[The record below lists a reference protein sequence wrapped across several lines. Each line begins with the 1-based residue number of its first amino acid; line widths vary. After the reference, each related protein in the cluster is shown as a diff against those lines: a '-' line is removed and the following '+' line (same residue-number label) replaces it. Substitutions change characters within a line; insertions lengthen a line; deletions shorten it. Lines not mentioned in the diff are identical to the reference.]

1 MAVAEMDA
9 RQAAVIS
16 LCQELVAIPSENPP
30 GSTAAMAD
38 LLEAR
43 LAHPNL
49 SVKRVEPRPGVVNL
63 VATLKGAQPGPR
75 VVLNGHM
82 DTFPVGPVEGWSHPP
97 LGGRLHEGRIYG
109 RGAGDMKAGVAI
121 LVTVMLALAVEQAS
135 LHGELVLL
143 LVGDEETG
151 GKWGTGYLLEHEPLA
166 RGDVVLN
173 ADAGNPMV
181 VRIGEKGIVWF
192 RLTSMGRACHGAH
205 VHRGDNAIESLMA
218 ALADVVRLRD
228 VPTSLPPA
236 TIKAMLQ
243 AKAVSESVG
252 GEGEFDNL
260 SRVTVNIGALHGGTS
275 PNLVPGEA
283 HALVDVR
290 YPPGMSGADVQ
301 KWLARALANHPKVRL
316 EVIQNSET
324 EPSMTGPDEPLV
336 QRVLRHARRLVSPDV
351 VANMRVGLTDARLF
365 RQMGIPTVVYGP
377 TAYNMGGVDE
387 YVEVREVLQ
396 VLEVHLA
403 VVRELTAADRPAQSV
418 AEPA

>member
-1 MAVAEMDA
+1 MDA
-9 RQAAVIS
+9 SEVDTRHAAVIK

-30 GSTAAMAD
+30 GNTAAMAD
-38 LLEAR
+38 LIQAR
-43 LAHPNL
+43 LAHPNIT
-49 SVKRVEPRPGVVNL
+49 VKRVEPRLGIVNL
-63 VATLKGAQPGPR
+63 VATLKGAQLGPR
-75 VVLNGHM
+75 VVLNGHL
-82 DTFPVGPVEGWSHPP
+82 DTFPIGPVEGWSLPP
-97 LGGRLHEGRIYG
+97 LGGQSHNGRIYG

-121 LVTVMLALAVEQAS
+121 LVTVMLALADEQAYV
-135 LHGELVLL
+135 HGELVLL

-151 GKWGTGYLLEHEPLA
+151 GKWGTSYLLEHEPLA

-173 ADAGNPMV
+173 TDAGNPMV

-192 RLTSMGRACHGAH
+192 RLTSSGRACHGAH
-205 VHRGDNAIESLMA
+205 VHRGDNAIESLMT

-228 VPTSLPPA
+228 VPTSLPPE
-236 TIKAMLQ
+236 TINAMLR

-252 GEGEFDNL
+252 GDGEFNNL

-290 YPPGMSGADVQ
+290 YPPGMAGADV
-301 KWLARALANHPKVRL
+301 KEWLAGALKNHPKVQL
-316 EVIQNSET
+316 EAIANSET
-324 EPSMTGPDEPLV
+324 EPSMTQPSDPLV
-336 QRVLRHARRLVSPDV
+336 LRVQQHARRIVSPDV

-365 RQMGIPTVVYGP
+365 RHEGIPTVVYGP

-387 YVEVREVLQ
+387 YVEIREVEQ

-403 VVRELTAADRPAQSV
+403 VVRDYLVKSTTV
-418 AEPA
+418 AN

>member
-1 MAVAEMDA
+1 MDT
-9 RQAAVIS
+9 RHAAVIK

-30 GSTAAMAD
+30 GNTAAMAD
-38 LLEAR
+38 LIQAR
-43 LAHPNL
+43 LAHPNIT
-49 SVKRVEPRPGVVNL
+49 VKRVEPRLGIVNL
-63 VATLKGAQPGPR
+63 VATLKGAQLGPR
-75 VVLNGHM
+75 VVLNGHL
-82 DTFPVGPVEGWSHPP
+82 DTFPIGPVEGWSLPP
-97 LGGRLHEGRIYG
+97 LGGQSHNGRIYG

-121 LVTVMLALAVEQAS
+121 LVTVMLALADEQAYV
-135 LHGELVLL
+135 HGELVLL

-151 GKWGTGYLLEHEPLA
+151 GKWGTSYLLEHEPLA

-173 ADAGNPMV
+173 TDAGNPMV

-192 RLTSMGRACHGAH
+192 RLTSSGRACHGAH
-205 VHRGDNAIESLMA
+205 VHRGDNAIESLMT

-228 VPTSLPPA
+228 VPTSLPPE
-236 TIKAMLQ
+236 TINAMLR

-252 GEGEFDNL
+252 GDGEFNNL

-290 YPPGMSGADVQ
+290 YPPGMAGADV
-301 KWLARALANHPKVRL
+301 KEWLAGALKNHPKVQL
-316 EVIQNSET
+316 EAIANSET
-324 EPSMTGPDEPLV
+324 EPSMTQPSDPLV
-336 QRVLRHARRLVSPDV
+336 LRVQQHARRIVSPDV

-365 RQMGIPTVVYGP
+365 RHEGIPTVVYGP

-387 YVEVREVLQ
+387 YVEIREVEQ

-403 VVRELTAADRPAQSV
+403 VVRDYLVKSTTV
-418 AEPA
+418 AN